1 MPGIHPTEP
10 FSDCAGK
17 VSLGASGRV
26 PAAKAE
32 RPLSVQS
39 TDLRGDVGQRARRA
53 DSGRSLDDD
62 GSAGFGPKRK
72 FDLTPL
78 GARTGFA
85 AAHSITSPAR
95 ERIDDGIVRP
105 NALAVLRLITRSN
118 VVGCS
123 TGMSAGLA
131 PRKILTS

>member
-1 MPGIHPTEP
+1 MTAYHSMRSLVGP
-10 FSDCAGK
+10 AGK
-17 VSLGASGRV
+17 VSYGAGRAVPNATLSDRKGSVSVLRRHVSGR
-26 PAAKAE
+26 
-32 RPLSVQS
+32 
-39 TDLRGDVGQRARRA
+39 RGSA

-62 GSAGFGPKRK
+62 GAAGFGPKRK